1 MKNSNH
7 SVFHPLTWVLGLILV
22 SVSLETWGQNLDLT
36 IPSLETPSISVLDSR
51 DKQEIMM
58 GWTCCWEKQHIDN
71 VRLEH
76 SLKST
81 EFLSKVNPNPLQFT
95 LSEPPSNFQWTT
107 FVGLQLL
114 DIYTTYRGLKYD
126 CVMETNPLLG
136 ETPSVPKMF
145 AVKTIILV
153 PAIESDR
160 RNYNLSPQVMDEMNM
175 LMSIV
180 IANNINVLQESKKL
194 CKKR

>member
-1 MKNSNH
+1 M
-7 SVFHPLTWVLGLILV
+7 
-22 SVSLETWGQNLDLT
+22 
-36 IPSLETPSISVLDSR
+36 
-51 DKQEIMM
+51 
-58 GWTCCWEKQHIDN
+58 
-71 VRLEH
+71 
-76 SLKST
+76 
-81 EFLSKVNPNPLQFT
+81 SKVNPNPLQFT

-160 RNYNLSPQVMDEMNM
+160 RNYNLSPQVMNEMNM

-180 IANNINVLQESKKL
+180 IANNIEVLQESKKL